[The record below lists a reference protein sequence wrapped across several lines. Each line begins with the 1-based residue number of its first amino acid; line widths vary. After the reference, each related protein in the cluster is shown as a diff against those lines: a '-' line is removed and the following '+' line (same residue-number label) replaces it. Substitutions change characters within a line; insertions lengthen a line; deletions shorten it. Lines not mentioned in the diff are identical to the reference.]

1 MNEVIVNPN
10 EIESVW
16 EKDKL
21 CFVKMNSG
29 KVWLCEEFIKIG
41 NDIKFPTKKFIK
53 NTTDKLICLPL
64 SKKGK
69 SE

>member
-41 NDIKFPTKKFIK
+41 NDIKFPTKKFKIPIRFLSLLK
-53 NTTDKLICLPL
+53 NRAY
-64 SKKGK
+64 
-69 SE
+69 